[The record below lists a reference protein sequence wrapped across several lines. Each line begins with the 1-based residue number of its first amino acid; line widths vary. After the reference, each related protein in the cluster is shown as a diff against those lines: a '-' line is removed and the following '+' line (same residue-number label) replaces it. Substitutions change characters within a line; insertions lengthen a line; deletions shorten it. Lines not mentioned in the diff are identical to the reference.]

1 MLVPNSGQEDAD
13 GDNIGDACDHDADDD
28 GIINAEVCDH
38 NEHDH
43 FMSSSHRVSLKT
55 SFVGYQDNCYLI
67 PNVDQKNSD
76 KDRHG
81 DACDNC
87 KAVENPLQR
96 DTDQDGLGDE
106 CDDDMD
112 GDGKCVIKIVSQ
124 LEFCV
129 CCASLV

>member
-1 MLVPNSGQEDAD
+1 M
-13 GDNIGDACDHDADDD
+13 
-28 GIINAEVCDH
+28 
-38 NEHDH
+38 
-43 FMSSSHRVSLKT
+43 
-55 SFVGYQDNCYLI
+55 

-112 GDGKCVIKIVSQ
+112 GDGKCVIKIF
-124 LEFCV
+124 L
-129 CCASLV
+129 